1 MVDPQTKTQG
11 AFPTGR
17 EIELNAFNEI
27 EISKGQFLMAFS
39 SFSESDIQ
47 AQLIDILTEIES
59 KLLEYFEYDEIA
71 DFRFPEKK
79 VAGYSYNFFEYKS
92 MIYRTDDKE
101 NLRIIELNAFV
112 LYNRFKKKL
121 KISINTEF
129 VSGKKKSS
137 IDSSFSQKIHQ
148 N

>member
-1 MVDPQTKTQG
+1 MEPLTRTRGEYIQG
-11 AFPTGR
+11 KD
-17 EIELNAFNEI
+17 IELNAFNEI

-39 SFSESDIQ
+39 SFDVSDIQ

-71 DFRFPEKK
+71 EYKFPKK
-79 VAGYSYNFFEYKS
+79 ETAGYSYNFFEYKA
-92 MIYRTDDKE
+92 MIYRTSDKD
-101 NLRIIELNAFV
+101 NLRIIALNAFV

-137 IDSSFSQKIHQ
+137 ITSFS
-148 N
+148 